1 MVGRPT
7 FTSDPRPVV
16 SYGGQAAFA
25 HSCPAPRVSYGRQAA
40 RRRTSPLHSQT
51 MGAAKKTMV
60 STRRIFGAA
69 MLALACGMSRR
80 RITSHFSGRDHP
92 LPRKCKQAGGPG
104 IRRRRVR
111 AQLNGSRMECTF
123 QQVFLTTSAIVPET
137 CLITTNRSRD
147 LRPRSRL
154 CKSMGEPR
162 GPRRGLRHRRRRH
175 LARHRQRSMD
185 AGNAQGRHEADG
197 AATCGAM
204 ETGPE
209 TLSGQNIRRPLPCRF
224 VQPGGLVF

>member
-69 MLALACGMSRR
+69 MLAFGVWHEPSGAQSPA
-80 RITSHFSGRDHP
+80 TSPGRVIIP
-92 LPRKCKQAGGPG
+92 LPRKCKQAG
-104 IRRRRVR
+104 
-111 AQLNGSRMECTF
+111 
-123 QQVFLTTSAIVPET
+123 
-137 CLITTNRSRD
+137 D

-162 GPRRGLRHRRRRH
+162 GPRRGLRHRRHRH